1 MIYENEHLNYLEEIP
16 QEYDMRLFNPQIH
29 EEVFRKLPIISIQK
43 DHQETTLQ
51 TITYKANDD
60 LDFVKEIKK
69 NYNIKSKSYVS
80 ITLTNRGYG
89 EFSVDISIEAENGQY
104 ISILNHIVL
113 KKTEEQ

>member
-1 MIYENEHLNYLEEIP
+1 MVI
-16 QEYDMRLFNPQIH
+16 MMGSQI
-29 EEVFRKLPIISIQK
+29 Q
-43 DHQETTLQ
+43 QTTLQ

-104 ISILNHIVL
+104 ISVLNHIDF
-113 KKTEEQ
+113 KETGEE

>member
-1 MIYENEHLNYLEEIP
+1 M
-16 QEYDMRLFNPQIH
+16 MGSQI
-29 EEVFRKLPIISIQK
+29 Q
-43 DHQETTLQ
+43 QTTLQ

-60 LDFVKEIKK
+60 LDFVKEIKE

-104 ISILNHIVL
+104 ISVLNHIDF
-113 KKTEEQ
+113 KETGEE

>member
-1 MIYENEHLNYLEEIP
+1 MVI
-16 QEYDMRLFNPQIH
+16 MMGSQI
-29 EEVFRKLPIISIQK
+29 Q
-43 DHQETTLQ
+43 QTTLQ

-104 ISILNHIVL
+104 ISVLNHIVL
-113 KKTEEQ
+113 KKTEE